1 MGVVIAANIARALQ
15 GKPKPGGGYLCRC
28 PLPDH
33 GKGRGDLHR
42 SLSVDDGEGG
52 RILVRCFAGCGG
64 ADVLAELA
72 RRDLLPARNGVAPAT
87 STRPRPSP
95 RPVEPHAPSLEIWRQ
110 AVPATGDT
118 LTARYLRGRAI
129 TGPVP
134 PSIRHHPNVV
144 YPHSGLY
151 LPAMVAAIQAPD
163 RRVITVQLL
172 FLDPRGRGKAVVS
185 KPKLFLPGAR
195 LGAGAV
201 RLAAA
206 DILGLAEGIEDGLSA
221 MALTGVPVW
230 CVLGVA
236 RFNSVEIPPT
246 VTTVHLFA
254 QNDPTGSEARK
265 AVERAADKLA
275 AVRTVVVRRPPE
287 GFEDWNSWHVA
298 RSQDHA

>member
-1 MGVVIAANIARALQ
+1 MIAANIARALQ

-151 LPAMVAAIQAPD
+151 LPAMVAAVQAPD
-163 RRVITVQLL
+163 RRAVAVQIL
-172 FLDPRGRGKAVVS
+172 FLHPRGNGKAVVS

-201 RLAAA
+201 RLAAAA

-230 CVLGVA
+230 CVCGVA

-254 QNDPTGSEARK
+254 QNDPTDSEARK
-265 AVERAADKLA
+265 ALERAAEKFSTA
-275 AVRTVVVRRPPE
+275 RSVAIRRPPTE
-287 GFEDWNSWHVA
+287 FKDWNQWHAA

>member
-1 MGVVIAANIARALQ
+1 MIAAKLAIALQ

-42 SLSVDDGEGG
+42 SLSVDDGEGD
-52 RILVRCFAGCGG
+52 RILVNCFAGCDG
-64 ADVLAELA
+64 ADVMAELA
-72 RRDLLPARNGVAPAT
+72 RRGLLAERNAVAPAA
-87 STRPRPSP
+87 SARPRPSP

-110 AVPATGDT
+110 AVPAADDT
-118 LTARYLRGRAI
+118 LTARYLRGRGL
-129 TGPVP
+129 TGVVP
-134 PSIRHHPNVV
+134 PSIRYHPNVV

-163 RRVITVQLL
+163 RRVIAVQLL

-185 KPKLFLPGAR
+185 KPRLFLPGAC

-201 RLAAA
+201 RLALAT
-206 DILGLAEGIEDGLSA
+206 DILGLAEGVEDAISA
-221 MALTGVPVW
+221 QEMTGVPVW

-236 RFNSVEIPPT
+236 RFNSVEIPPN

-254 QNDPTGSEARK
+254 QNDPTDSEAGK
-265 AVERAADKLA
+265 AVERAADRIA

-287 GFEDWNSWHVA
+287 GFEDWNQWHVA

>member
-1 MGVVIAANIARALQ
+1 MIAATIARALE
-15 GKPKPGGGYLCRC
+15 GKPKPGSGYLCRC

-42 SLSVDDGEGG
+42 SLSVDDGDGG
-52 RILVRCFAGCGG
+52 AILVKCFAGCDG
-64 ADVLAELA
+64 ADVMAELA
-72 RRDLLPARNGVAPAT
+72 RRGLLPERNG
-87 STRPRPSP
+87 STRSTPSDARRDAR

-110 AVPATGDT
+110 AVPAADDT

-129 TGPVP
+129 NGPVP

-151 LPAMVAAIQAPD
+151 LPAMVAAVQAPD
-163 RRVITVQLL
+163 RRVIAVQII
-172 FLDPRGRGKAVVS
+172 FLDPRGRGKAMVS
-185 KPKLFLPGAR
+185 KPKLFLQGAC

-201 RLAAA
+201 RLGAAA
-206 DILGLAEGIEDGLSA
+206 DILGLAEGLEDGLSA
-221 MALTGVPVW
+221 SELTGLPVW

-236 RFNSVEIPPT
+236 RFGSVEIPAN

-254 QNDPTGSEARK
+254 QNDPTDSEARK
-265 AVERAADKLA
+265 AVERAANKLA
-275 AVRTVVVRRPPE
+275 AVRTVVVRRPPQE
-287 GFEDWNSWHVA
+287 FEDWNSWHAA

>member
-1 MGVVIAANIARALQ
+1 MIAANIAIALQ
-15 GKPKPGGGYLCRC
+15 GRPKPGGGYLCRC

-64 ADVLAELA
+64 ADVMAELA
-72 RRDLLPARNGVAPAT
+72 RRGLLPERNGVGPTLSA
-87 STRPRPSP
+87 RPRPSP
-95 RPVEPHAPSLEIWRQ
+95 RPVEPHAPSLEIWRE
-110 AVPATGDT
+110 AVPATNNT
-118 LTARYLRGRAI
+118 LTARYLRVRAI
-129 TGPVP
+129 TGPIP
-134 PSIRHHPNVV
+134 LSIRHHPNVV

-151 LPAMVAAIQAPD
+151 LPAMLAAIQAPD
-163 RRVITVQLL
+163 RQVVAVQIV
-172 FLDPRGRGKAVVS
+172 FLDPRGRGKAMVS

-206 DILGLAEGIEDGLSA
+206 ADILGLAEGIEDGLSA
-221 MALTGVPVW
+221 MALTDVSVW
-230 CVLGVA
+230 CVCGVA

-254 QNDPTGSEARK
+254 QNDPTDSEARK
-265 AVERAADKLA
+265 ALERAADKLA
-275 AVRTVVVRRPPE
+275 AVRTVVVRRPPQE
-287 GFEDWNSWHVA
+287 FEDWNSWHAA

>member
-1 MGVVIAANIARALQ
+1 MNAETIARALQ

-52 RILVRCFAGCGG
+52 RILVKCFAGCDG

-72 RRDLLPARNGVAPAT
+72 RRGLLPERNGVGPTLSA
-87 STRPRPSP
+87 RPCPSP
-95 RPVEPHAPSLEIWRQ
+95 RPVEPHAPSLEIWRE
-110 AVPATGDT
+110 AVPATNDT
-118 LTARYLRGRAI
+118 LTARYLRVRAI
-129 TGPVP
+129 TGPIP

-151 LPAMVAAIQAPD
+151 LPAMLAAIQAPN
-163 RRVITVQLL
+163 RQVIAVQIV
-172 FLDPRGRGKAVVS
+172 FLDPRGRGKAMVS
-185 KPKLFLPGAR
+185 KPKLFLQSAC
-195 LGAGAV
+195 LGTGAV
-201 RLAAA
+201 RLARAT

-221 MALTGVPVW
+221 SELTGLPVW

-236 RFNSVEIPPT
+236 RFGSVEIPAG

-265 AVERAADKLA
+265 AVVRAAAKIA
-275 AVRTVVVRRPPE
+275 ATRTVVVRRPPE
-287 GFEDWNSWHVA
+287 EFEDWNQWHVA